1 MGRRPLVR
9 RRWRRGYGVSRPC
22 TARDASQATATTS
35 HATTVPA
42 SMQDAFCVPSCPAN
56 VPEVSRGRRLPCLMS
71 TSPAT
76 GRMAH
81 RVRPAPAA
89 RRSSGMAHPC
99 PRGCISRRNSAIL
112 AYRANCDLAP
122 GRRHPRAMAAH
133 PRRISTG
140 RLVSQ
145 SVGMAPDHAASG
157 QLPHGRYNSA
167 GTKAAP
173 EKSCYHPCHDCANGR
188 LSAPSLPDCRTGR
201 QAAEDAFGRVVTG
214 RRLHSAHHRA
224 AHIARPTNTATAR
237 IIVSLARVS
246 SMSGR
251 PGFAAHCMRPAVL
264 HDEPADRRRA
274 AGAVRPHR
282 HDAAESRRRVGIEVR
297 EAARRRE
304 RRQRVVAD
312 ALDERLRAEHHARP
326 LPVPS
331 SVRPATSA
339 PWRSAAPRGRPVS
352 TPTRFGVAPRR
363 RSAAPRRAT
372 SPAQRACPRRH
383 QRALSSTP
391 TLCSGAATSLSRR
404 VALKS
409 RLISRD
415 LRPSGLRRQPRL

>member
-42 SMQDAFCVPSCPAN
+42 SMQDAFSVPSCPAN

-188 LSAPSLPDCRTGR
+188 LSAPSLPLSR
-201 QAAEDAFGRVVTG
+201 QTASPRGRVVTG
-214 RRLHSAHHRA
+214 CRLHSAHHRA

-352 TPTRFGVAPRR
+352 TPTRFGVAPD
-363 RSAAPRRAT
+363 AE
-372 SPAQRACPRRH
+372 AQRLAERPVQPSAH
-383 QRALSSTP
+383 ARAVTN
-391 TLCSGAATSLSRR
+391 AR
-404 VALKS
+404 
-409 RLISRD
+409 
-415 LRPSGLRRQPRL
+415 

>member
-42 SMQDAFCVPSCPAN
+42 SMQDAFSVPSCPAN

-145 SVGMAPDHAASG
+145 SVGMAPDHAATG
-157 QLPHGRYNSA
+157 RLQHGRYNSA
-167 GTKAAP
+167 STKAAP
-173 EKSCYHPCHDCANGR
+173 EKCSYHPCRYSAKGR
-188 LSAPSLPDCRTGR
+188 LSAPSLPDRRTGR
-201 QAAEDAFGRVVTG
+201 HAAEDDFGRF
-214 RRLHSAHHRA
+214 
-224 AHIARPTNTATAR
+224 RP
-237 IIVSLARVS
+237 
-246 SMSGR
+246 
-251 PGFAAHCMRPAVL
+251 P
-264 HDEPADRRRA
+264 
-274 AGAVRPHR
+274 
-282 HDAAESRRRVGIEVR
+282 
-297 EAARRRE
+297 E
-304 RRQRVVAD
+304 R
-312 ALDERLRAEHHARP
+312 
-326 LPVPS
+326 
-331 SVRPATSA
+331 
-339 PWRSAAPRGRPVS
+339 
-352 TPTRFGVAPRR
+352 
-363 RSAAPRRAT
+363 
-372 SPAQRACPRRH
+372 
-383 QRALSSTP
+383 
-391 TLCSGAATSLSRR
+391 
-404 VALKS
+404 
-409 RLISRD
+409 
-415 LRPSGLRRQPRL
+415 